1 MINTLRSTLNTL
13 RFTANTLRL
22 TPDVINHALP
32 GQTGGFQNG

>member
-1 MINTLRSTLNTL
+1 MINTLHSTLN
-13 RFTANTLRL
+13 ALRL